1 MKFDKLMAAATYLRK
16 YALAVESHLYMQMK
30 TDEAMQQIKEAEDL
44 ADFLE
49 DEAAKVPTVAPSDP
63 Q

>member
-1 MKFDKLMAAATYLRK
+1 MKFDKLMAAATYLRR
-16 YALAVESHLYMQMK
+16 YARAVESHLYMKMK
-30 TDEAMQQIKEAEDL
+30 TNEAIHEIKEAEDL